1 MDNSIKISISST
13 QKPIWLSDFVKRLF
27 DIAVSLIVLILSV
40 PFFII
45 VAVAIK
51 RETPGPVFYRGL
63 RKGRKG
69 KDFKILKFRTMYET
83 PQSYSGPKVT
93 AQDDPRV
100 TPLGHWLRD
109 TKLNEFPQF
118 WNVLKGEM
126 SLVGPRPEDPTL
138 AKTWPIKIAKELQ
151 AVRPGIT
158 SPASVLYRNE
168 ESMLHAKDVMQ
179 KYLQVLTPD
188 KMRLDLLY
196 VRYRSF
202 WLDLDVILWTALLLL
217 PKIKEYSP
225 PEKILFLGPISRF
238 FQRYTIWFFLD
249 FLVSFASIGLTGVF
263 LRLFGP
269 LHLGWFTALFLAIR
283 FSLLYSLVGVLL
295 GINRIN
301 WSKATIWDA
310 TRLFADWVIA
320 TGLALVFHPYLGL
333 PTSRFYE
340 LILFSAFL
348 AFAGFV
354 LIRYRSRL
362 LIGLISRIIQ
372 TSSSPNSVRERVL
385 IVGAGRT
392 AEHIAWLLNHPTY
405 SKRFQII
412 GFIDDD
418 LLSQGLKVYGAKV
431 IGTGVDIKELVNKY
445 DIGLI
450 ILADYRMTDS
460 DFCAICDGIAQ
471 TSVKVFVAPDI
482 FGSLNGLNN
491 SSSDEIPVSLNS
503 YQCQHCIA
511 RYSTHDSENIF
522 VILDQHQE
530 QIDS

>member
-1 MDNSIKISISST
+1 MESTIKVTNSST
-13 QKPIWLSDFVKRLF
+13 KKSIWLNDFIKRLL
-27 DIAVSLIVLILSV
+27 DITISLVVLILFA
-40 PFFII
+40 PFFIV

-51 RETPGPVFYRGL
+51 RETPGPVFYRGS
-63 RKGRKG
+63 RKGRMG

-83 PQSYSGPKVT
+83 PQSYTGPKVT
-93 AQDDPRV
+93 AQDDSRV
-100 TPLGHWLRD
+100 TPLGRWLRE

-126 SLVGPRPEDPTL
+126 SLVGPRPEDPIL
-138 AKTWPIKIAKELQ
+138 AKTWPTKIARELL

-168 ESMLHAKDVMQ
+168 ESMLYAKDAMQ
-179 KYLQVLTPD
+179 KYLYVLTPD

-225 PEKILFLGPISRF
+225 PEKILFLGPITRF
-238 FQRYTIWFFLD
+238 IQRYASWFILD
-249 FLVSFASIGLTGVF
+249 FLIAFTSIGVIGIF

-269 LHLGWFTALFLAIR
+269 LDLGRFTALFLAIG
-283 FSLLYSLVGVLL
+283 FSLLYSLVGFLL
-295 GINRIN
+295 GVNRIS
-301 WSKATIWDA
+301 WSKATLWDA

-320 TGLALVFHPYLGL
+320 TGLALFFHPYLGL
-333 PTSRFYE
+333 STPRFYE

-354 LIRYRSRL
+354 FIRYQSRL
-362 LIGLISRIIQ
+362 VIGLISRIVQ
-372 TSSSPNSVRERVL
+372 MRSSSNAVRERVL

-405 SKRFQII
+405 SRRFQII

-431 IGTGVDIKELVNKY
+431 IGTGLDIKDLVYKY

-460 DFCAICDGIAQ
+460 DFCTVCDGITQ

-482 FGSLNGLNN
+482 FGSLNGLKN
-491 SSSDEIPVSLNS
+491 SPPDEIPVSLNS

-511 RYSTHDSENIF
+511 RYATHDPENF
-522 VILDQHQE
+522 YDAPGLKE
-530 QIDS
+530 IDAEF